1 MRAAVLSE
9 ESYFEGADDRRLFER
24 RWRPGSPHATTRAS
38 LVIVHGYAEHSGRYA
53 YVGERIAAHG
63 YDVRAYDL
71 RGHGHSDGRR
81 TYVRS
86 FNEHLRDL
94 DAVLAR
100 VAAEG
105 RAQPAFLLG
114 HSMGG
119 GIVALAA
126 TIRPPDVRGI
136 ILSGAAL
143 PAGNGRR
150 SIVQRIIRAVGRVL
164 PRLPLI
170 KLKAADVSRDAEV
183 VALYESDPLNYRGRM
198 SAGLL
203 AAMMRA
209 SGTIDSRASRIQT
222 PLLILHGGEDALTSV
237 GGSRRLY
244 ERASSADKTLR
255 VYDGLYHEILNEPER
270 DQVIADIV
278 AWMDKRLD

>member
-1 MRAAVLSE
+1 MQTAIRSE
-9 ESYFEGADDRRLFER
+9 ETYFEGADERRLFER
-24 RWRPGSPHATTRAS
+24 RWRPADSPKAT

-53 YVGERIAAHG
+53 YAGEQIAARG

-71 RGHGHSDGRR
+71 RGHGNSDGRR
-81 TYVRS
+81 THVRS

-94 DAVLAR
+94 DAVLTR
-100 VAAEG
+100 VAVDDAD
-105 RAQPAFLLG
+105 RPTFLLG

-119 GIVALAA
+119 SIVALAA
-126 TIRPPDVRGI
+126 AVREPAVRGI
-136 ILSGAAL
+136 VLSGAAL
-143 PAGNGRR
+143 P
-150 SIVQRIIRAVGRVL
+150 VQGSGLRLMQRLVRIVGRIV

-170 KLKAADVSRDAEV
+170 KLKAADVSRTPEV
-183 VALYESDPLNYRGRM
+183 VALYDADPLNYRGRM

-209 SGTIDSRASRIQT
+209 SDTIDARAGHIT
-222 PLLILHGGEDALTSV
+222 APLLFLHGSADVLTSV
-237 GGSRRLY
+237 AGSRRLH

-270 DQVIADIV
+270 DTVIRDIV
-278 AWMDKRLD
+278 GWMDDRLG